1 MEWSQWAMDTSM
13 GIDDAEFWYGWV
25 NLTSCSIRANA
36 DGEVDG
42 KYKAMK
48 TGLLDVHEHN
58 LPSEVGFRV
67 PIRHTPWSPMP
78 RTRSTSPDLMKPP
91 QTRSGNSTQC
101 ISYTIPSYLNIV
113 TSAHHTPPHT
123 PHPHAP
129 PSRPQNLNIHP
140 LPIRFPTRNGLPRL
154 LYLL

>member
-1 MEWSQWAMDTSM
+1 M
-13 GIDDAEFWYGWV
+13 GVDDAEFWYGWV
-25 NLTSCSIRANA
+25 NLTSCSVRANA
-36 DGEVDG
+36 DAEVDG

-48 TGLLDVHEHN
+48 TGLLDVHKHN

-78 RTRSTSPDLMKPP
+78 RTRSAFPHLMKPP
-91 QTRSGNSTQC
+91 QTRSGKSTQC
-101 ISYTIPSYLNIV
+101 ISYIIPSYLNIV
-113 TSAHHTPPHT
+113 TSAHHTPHHPTPHT
-123 PHPHAP
+123 PHPHASP
-129 PSRPQNLNIHP
+129 PSPPQNLNIHP